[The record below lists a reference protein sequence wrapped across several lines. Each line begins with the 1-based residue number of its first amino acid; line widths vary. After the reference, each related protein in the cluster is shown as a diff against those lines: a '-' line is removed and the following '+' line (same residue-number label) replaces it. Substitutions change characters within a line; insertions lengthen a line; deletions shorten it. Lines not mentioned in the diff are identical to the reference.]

1 MHHAFGSGGVENPD
15 KPEVYSRP
23 LVDGVGPEAL
33 VQTRVLTVTE
43 IDWHHKRAGRRRHRL
58 SSNTKM
64 FQGVYGMDDV
74 AFLALHGHLRD
85 QFLTCPVYRIGT
97 AARVRPCK
105 HSRQRDTGDG
115 LLMNGN
121 AQVLESH

>member
-43 IDWHHKRAGRRRHRL
+43 IDWHHKRAGSGLRL
-58 SSNTKM
+58 GSDRANTP
-64 FQGVYGMDDV
+64 GNVIPGM
-74 AFLALHGHLRD
+74 A
-85 QFLTCPVYRIGT
+85 C
-97 AARVRPCK
+97 
-105 HSRQRDTGDG
+105 
-115 LLMNGN
+115 
-121 AQVLESH
+121 

>member
-43 IDWHHKRAGRRRHRL
+43 IDWHHKRA
-58 SSNTKM
+58 
-64 FQGVYGMDDV
+64 
-74 AFLALHGHLRD
+74 
-85 QFLTCPVYRIGT
+85 VYRIGT